1 MFLPLHIMPSARTG
15 HLVGLFLASWMP
27 IDADDAH
34 TDFFD
39 IWGTPFDDPRALCY
53 ARLACRWWWR
63 IFQYHRRFSQLS
75 CDTVV
80 SNGCESGIGT
90 ASRAAPLSIIEG
102 FPAIM

>member
-1 MFLPLHIMPSARTG
+1 MFLPLHIMLSARTG

-39 IWGTPFDDPRALCY
+39 IWGTWFDDARALCY

-63 IFQYHRRFSQLS
+63 IFLVPPNLNDMYRSHLCHFNMHLRHIYHLDFDSDEQ
-75 CDTVV
+75 
-80 SNGCESGIGT
+80 
-90 ASRAAPLSIIEG
+90 
-102 FPAIM
+102 